1 MVRSI
6 PNFID
11 LTGMRYGKLT
21 VLKQGERF
29 HNKITWECQCDC
41 GNKITVLPNSLR
53 TGNTKSC
60 GCLSG
65 KHGGT
70 KTRLYVVWC
79 RMMDRCYKPYVERYK
94 NYGGRGI
101 IVCDEWHDFANF
113 REWAIASG
121 YDQNAKHYECTLDR
135 IDVNGNYCPS
145 NCRWISMNEQMQ
157 NTTRTH
163 YIIVNGERMNLT
175 QASKKYNISVATLW
189 ARLNLGWSP
198 ERAVTETVKYGRKSY
213 ERIQQ
218 RS

>member
-1 MVRSI
+1 
-6 PNFID
+6 
-11 LTGMRYGKLT
+11 
-21 VLKQGERF
+21 
-29 HNKITWECQCDC
+29 
-41 GNKITVLPNSLR
+41 
-53 TGNTKSC
+53 
-60 GCLSG
+60 
-65 KHGGT
+65 
-70 KTRLYVVWC
+70 
-79 RMMDRCYKPYVERYK
+79 MMDRCYKPYVERYK

-198 ERAVTETVKYGRKSY
+198 ERAVTETVKHVRKSY